1 MSSTLQTYTLTGNC
15 TFTMPTA
22 EAGRSFTMFL
32 KTGAGSF
39 SATFTDAK
47 FPKSSPTITTDANRM
62 DIITF
67 YSDGTN
73 WYGSIQQEYHI

>member
-1 MSSTLQTYTLTGNC
+1 
-15 TFTMPTA
+15 MPTA

-39 SATFTDAK
+39 SATFTGVK
-47 FPKSSPTITTDANRM
+47 FPLNAAPTITTDANRM
-62 DIITF
+62 DLITF

-73 WYGSIQQEYHI
+73 WYGNTQQEYHI

>member
-1 MSSTLQTYTLTGNC
+1 
-15 TFTMPTA
+15 MPTA

-39 SATFTDAK
+39 TATFTGVK
-47 FPKSSPTITTDANRM
+47 FPDNVAPTISTAANRM
-62 DIITF
+62 DILTF

-73 WYGSIQQEYHI
+73 WYGSAQQEYHV

>member
-1 MSSTLQTYTLTGNC
+1 
-15 TFTMPTA
+15 MPTA
-22 EAGRSFTMFL
+22 DAGRSFTMLL

-39 SATFTDAK
+39 VATFTGVK
-47 FPKSSPTITTDANRM
+47 FPSNTAPTITTTASRM

-73 WYGSIQQEYHI
+73 WYGSIQQEYHV

>member
-1 MSSTLQTYTLTGNC
+1 
-15 TFTMPTA
+15 MPTA
-22 EAGRSFTMFL
+22 EAGRSFTMLL

-39 SATFTDAK
+39 TAAFTNVK
-47 FPKSSPTITTDANRM
+47 FPSNTAPTITTTASRM